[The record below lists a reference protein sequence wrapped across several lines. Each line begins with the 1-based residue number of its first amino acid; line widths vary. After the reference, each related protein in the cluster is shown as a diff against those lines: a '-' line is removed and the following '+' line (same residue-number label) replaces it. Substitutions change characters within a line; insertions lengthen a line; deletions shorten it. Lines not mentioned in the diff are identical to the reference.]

1 MKLKCEATGVV
12 VDAPEHAVETLKK
25 AGFLPVKEKK
35 TTKKKAEETPEEAPE
50 EAPEEQQEGE

>member
-12 VDAPEHAVETLKK
+12 VDAPEYAVETLKK

-35 TTKKKAEETPEEAPE
+35 AAKKKAEEAPE
-50 EAPEEQQEGE
+50 EAHEEQQEGE